1 METLSLPLNCMKD
14 IQQRVSISF
23 PQALS
28 NDLCSHIITDKQW
41 LQENVLCLLSNA
53 VKYSNEGTVTIHVS
67 KVKYPINHHHHH
79 DKGSANDRKVYNA
92 NANVRLLSSQ
102 RKDIVYCCSSPSSS
116 PTNSNNAN
124 KEFFAVDGSRD
135 RTPPPPAVITNNNNS
150 NMRMMMFPSLMNRH
164 DDNDR
169 DDKDIENPLPP
180 QYQYQCNHQ
189 QPFAAAASSTLIS
202 DEDDLEKYHNIYLR
216 IEVEDHG
223 IGLSDDAMTTL
234 FSPFK
239 QAQRLAGG
247 TGLGLFSLAKRIE
260 ALDGRCGV
268 EKRRDNAQGSLFW
281 FEIPYR
287 PDFQHAR
294 RRIMLQKSCARLSSS
309 SCSCSSSVSSS
320 FALSGSMDATTVTAT
335 TSATGCSCSV
345 HSTIR
350 RPSLTVSSPPSPL
363 ARVTVNTTNTITA
376 TNTTKGVQQGNSE
389 ESKTSGS
396 GSSGGGHLPLR
407 ILLVDDSPAILK
419 MTSMMLLRHK
429 HHVTTATNGAEAVKK
444 VEEVFKSNTSTNTT
458 TNTSSGNNGN
468 SGNSGSY
475 NEKKKGFDVILM
487 DLQMPVMDGLEATKR
502 LRLMEKEGE
511 EEESREGSGGSGST
525 SSSSPPRRQQQHMII
540 IGVSANSDSDTA
552 QESIKAGADAFIAK
566 PFSLD
571 TFYQTCATLLTDILD
586 PPPQP

>member
-1 METLSLPLNCMKD
+1 MRNNNNENDNDNNDHKSKRKSSNKQHHGLGEIWNCNPTGKFNTIPTDTAILQETLKEREKAADEANAQELRHMIAN
-14 IQQRVSISF
+14 V
-23 PQALS
+23 AH
-28 NDLCSHIITDKQW
+28 DLK
-41 LQENVLCLLSNA
+41 
-53 VKYSNEGTVTIHVS
+53 TINNGYKRI
-67 KVKYPINHHHHH
+67 KVKYHHLHQYHNH
-79 DKGSANDRKVYNA
+79 DKGSDNDCKVSA
-92 NANVRLLSSQ
+92 KIRDANVLSSR
-102 RKDIVYCCSSPSSS
+102 RKDVVYCCSPLS
-116 PTNSNNAN
+116 PTNSNNGDR
-124 KEFFAVDGSRD
+124 EFFVDGSRD
-135 RTPPPPAVITNNNNS
+135 CMFSPPGITKNNSYNNNN
-150 NMRMMMFPSLMNRH
+150 MRRMMMFSSLINRH
-164 DDNDR
+164 DH

-180 QYQYQCNHQ
+180 QHQYD
-189 QPFAAAASSTLIS
+189 QPVD
-202 DEDDLEKYHNIYLR
+202 DECDLEKYHNIYLR

-287 PDFQHAR
+287 PDFQHVQ
-294 RRIMLQKSCARLSSS
+294 RRIMLEKSCARLSTSSS
-309 SCSCSSSVSSS
+309 SCS
-320 FALSGSMDATTVTAT
+320 FPLEGSMDATTAT
-335 TSATGCSCSV
+335 TTTASCSG
-345 HSTIR
+345 HSPIR
-350 RPSLTVSSPPSPL
+350 RPSLPISLSSLSLP
-363 ARVTVNTTNTITA
+363 RVTVN
-376 TNTTKGVQQGNSE
+376 NTTTTSEDVKCSE

-396 GSSGGGHLPLR
+396 GSGGGGGHVPLR

-468 SGNSGSY
+468 VGNSGSY

-502 LRLMEKEGE
+502 LRLMEKEKE
-511 EEESREGSGGSGST
+511 EEEEGREGSGDT
-525 SSSSPPRRQQQHMII
+525 SSSPLRQQRMII
-540 IGVSANSDSDTA
+540 IGVSANSDFDTA

-571 TFYQTCATLLTDILD
+571 TFYQTCASLLTNILD
-586 PPPQP
+586 HRQH